1 MKTVYVVDDSI
12 LIRDRLREMLS
23 GLKDIRVVGE
33 SGDAAEAVEEI
44 LALRPDSVILDIQLP
59 TWSGVEILRNIRKAG
74 IKTHVIILT
83 NLAYPQYREE
93 CLEAGAEFF
102 LSKARDFDLLPSIL
116 TSLDPQEREGRD
128 LRDGSE
134 GPSGPIEDKPP

>member
-23 GLKDIRVVGE
+23 GLEDTRVIGE
-33 SGDAAEAVEEI
+33 SGDAMEAVKEI
-44 LALRPDSVILDIQLP
+44 LALHPDSVILDIQLP
-59 TWSGVEILRNIRKAG
+59 TWSGVEILRNIRNAG

-93 CLEAGAEFF
+93 CLEAGADFF
-102 LSKARDFDLLPSIL
+102 LSKSRDFDLLPLIL
-116 TSLDPQEREGRD
+116 NSLGPAEEEGKGLPD
-128 LRDGSE
+128 DSD
-134 GPSGPIEDKPP
+134 GPSGSMEDKPP